1 MSKDVP
7 LGILIKEIIGLANIK
22 PIVPKNMIPMPS
34 IIF

>member
-1 MSKDVP
+1 MIKDVP

-22 PIVPKNMIPMPS
+22 PIIPIIMIPMPS